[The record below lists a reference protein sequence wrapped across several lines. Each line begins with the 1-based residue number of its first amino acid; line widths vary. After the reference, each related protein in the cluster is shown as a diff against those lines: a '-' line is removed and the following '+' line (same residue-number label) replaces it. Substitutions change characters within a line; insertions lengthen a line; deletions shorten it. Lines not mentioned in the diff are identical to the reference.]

1 VVGTPQAQ
9 LEAEGL
15 TFHLGAVDRVIADGG
30 PPGIVKIVT
39 DTKGRVVGGHILA
52 AHAGDM
58 IGELTIALKHG
69 LTVGQLVAVIH
80 PYPTTAEAIKQASE
94 GRLKAGFTG

>member
-1 VVGTPQAQ
+1 
-9 LEAEGL
+9 
-15 TFHLGAVDRVIADGG
+15 VDRVIADGG
-30 PPGIVKIVT
+30 PAGLVKIIT
-39 DTKGRVVGGHILA
+39 DRKGRVIGGHILA

-69 LTVGQLVAVIH
+69 LTVGQLGAVIH

-94 GRLKAGFTG
+94 QRVKSTFTGWKRSLVRRLVQRA